1 MKQYGRVE
9 KAIRKIQS
17 EDRKTSLEISGTL
30 DAANRRYDELVA
42 KKIIPPTKPTLFP
55 NETICQSLYMNNE
68 NLQRGCQ
75 F

>member
-9 KAIRKIQS
+9 KAIRKIQA

-30 DAANRRYDELVA
+30 ATANRRYDDLVA
-42 KKIIPPTKPTLFP
+42 KKIIPPTEPTLFP
-55 NETICQSLYMNNE
+55 NETLCQSLYVNNE